1 MKLIVG
7 LGNPGDEYKY
17 TRHNIGFLA
26 LDRLVEKFNPDGPK
40 KNFNAFYW
48 ETKINDEKVIFMKPQ
63 TYMNLSGSAVLA
75 IKQFYKINL
84 EDIIIIH
91 DDKDIEFGALK
102 IKTGGSSAGQN
113 GIKDL
118 INKLGSENFKRIR
131 IGIGRDQQIDL
142 KDWVLGKFTKQ
153 QLATI
158 NDDILVRIEEI
169 FIHYLLK
176 QESFNKI
183 MSLYNAK

>member
-26 LDRLVEKFNPDGPK
+26 LDRLVEKFNPYGPK

-48 ETKINDEKVIFMKPQ
+48 ETKINDEKIILMKPQ
-63 TYMNLSGSAVLA
+63 TYMNLSGNAVLA

-91 DDKDIEFGALK
+91 DDKDIKFGALK
-102 IKTGGSSAGQN
+102 IKMGGSSAGQN

-118 INKLGSENFKRIR
+118 INKLGSKNFKRIQV
-131 IGIGRDQQIDL
+131 GIGRDQQIDL

-169 FIHYLLK
+169 FIRYLLK
-176 QESFNKI
+176 QENFNKI
-183 MSLYNAK
+183 MILYNAK